1 MPITAQSLSIWSVNG
16 RQEANDGWKVR
27 AGLVGLTQLMLSE
40 RRAKHQR
47 LLVWGRCLLYREV
60 KVPSKVEK
68 DQQNVG
74 EEQMMKCHISR
85 KEFQELG
92 D

>member
-1 MPITAQSLSIWSVNG
+1 MPTTAQSLSVWGVGG
-16 RQEANDGWKVR
+16 RQEANDGWKGKV
-27 AGLVGLTQLMLSE
+27 GLVGLTQLMLSE

-47 LLVWGRCLLYREV
+47 LLVWGRCLLFREV

-74 EEQMMKCHISR
+74 EEQMTKCHISR
-85 KEFQELG
+85 KEFKNWVS
-92 D
+92 